1 MTTTA
6 TKKRTTSTTTT
17 TAATTIM
24 TLTIMKIMVAQTTVI
39 AVAFQMFGVIKEQST
54 T

>member
-17 TAATTIM
+17 TTTTMM
-24 TLTIMKIMVAQTTVI
+24 TLTIMKIMVAQTTVM

>member
-6 TKKRTTSTTTT
+6 TKKRTTSTT
-17 TAATTIM
+17 TTIM
-24 TLTIMKIMVAQTTVI
+24 TLTIMKIMVAQTTVM